1 METGNYIKE
10 LSKVFIL
17 KLINLV
23 CWITFTHMWYCLEN
37 TRDLP
42 NPAYTFQYEM
52 KNLTIIDAAAITIRT
67 TLKYVKLP
75 MLIQV
80 F

>member
-37 TRDLP
+37 TRSLTFMDLP

-52 KNLTIIDAAAITIRT
+52 KNLTSIDVAAITIRT
-67 TLKYVKLP
+67 T
-75 MLIQV
+75 
-80 F
+80 